1 MAVQNSTNIDAIA
14 AAVVLKIICLLLVVI
29 YQFQTHTH
37 KPMIIAQHV
46 GGVKQ
51 YENVN

>member
-14 AAVVLKIICLLLVVI
+14 AAVVLKITCLLLVI
-29 YQFQTHTH
+29 FINFKHTH

-46 GGVKQ
+46 GGIKQ
-51 YENVN
+51 YENIN